1 MNNRLIL
8 VDIDETVLNFSDPFE
23 KWLVSRGWEMKE
35 KMRDVYDL
43 TRLLDVKLDR
53 VMEILHEYHTECEE
67 FGMLEPES
75 CAAVVLP
82 QLHTLGYRFV
92 AISAAVGT
100 QEVRD
105 IRANNL
111 KNAFGFEFEDVI
123 CTGLRGDKEPILAL
137 HQPAIW
143 VEDNFKHAVTGAEL
157 GHKTFMITRGY
168 NVGREHPLVTRVDG
182 WHDIQKAI

>member
-1 MNNRLIL
+1 MNSRLVICDL
-8 VDIDETVLNFSDPFE
+8 DETLLNFTDPFE
-23 KWLVSRGWEMKE
+23 KWLVGRGWELRE

-43 TRLLDVKLDR
+43 TRILDVKLDR
-53 VMEILHEYHTECEE
+53 VLEILEE
-67 FGMLEPES
+67 FQTTEEAFRMLEPEP

-82 QLHTLGYRFV
+82 QLHAQGYRFI
-92 AISAAVGT
+92 AISAAFST
-100 QEVRD
+100 PDVRD
-105 IRANNL
+105 YRAENL

-123 CTGLRGDKEPILAL
+123 LTGLRGDKEPILAL

-168 NVGREHPLVTRVDG
+168 NVGKEHPLVTRVDS
-182 WHDIQKAI
+182 WHDIQKAL